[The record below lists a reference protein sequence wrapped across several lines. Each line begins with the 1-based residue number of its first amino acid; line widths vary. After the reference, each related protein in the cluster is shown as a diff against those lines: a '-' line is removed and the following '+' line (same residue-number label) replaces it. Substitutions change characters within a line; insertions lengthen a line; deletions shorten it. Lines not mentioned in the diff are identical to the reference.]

1 VNESPTIIPPPRKSR
16 ALPRGLAIAVIILA
30 LAGGGW
36 ILLDKLANLP
46 AQAAGGLGNAAA
58 DTARAMAR
66 VVKDAL
72 TIEPKVVV
80 SSTVIHEG
88 ARGAFEVA
96 FAEQEMTHDL
106 RYETTWLG
114 STKVLHARGRF
125 TVKAGYNL
133 ADGQWFVEQ
142 KPDGTWVVNLPDPT
156 VLSCELKEVTM
167 VADDDGMWN
176 KLSPE
181 DRTRVHQRLLTEA
194 RAKAA
199 NEELFERVEKELGR
213 RLREAAAREQGT
225 PVPAIG
231 RSNSVL

>member
-1 VNESPTIIPPPRKSR
+1 MNEHPTIPDSHRKSR

-30 LAGGGW
+30 LAGATW
-36 ILLDKLANLP
+36 LVLDKLAQLP
-46 AQAAGGLGNAAA
+46 GQAAGSLGHAAA
-58 DTARAMAR
+58 DTARAISR
-66 VVKDAL
+66 VVKEAL
-72 TIEPKVVV
+72 TIEPKIVV

-88 ARGAFEVA
+88 AKGAFEVA
-96 FAEQEMTHDL
+96 LAEQEMTHDL

-114 STKVLHARGRF
+114 SRKVLHARGRF

-142 KPDGTWVVNLPDPT
+142 KPDGTWHVNLPDPT
-156 VLSCELKEVTM
+156 VLSCELTKIEN

-176 KLSPE
+176 KLSAE
-181 DRTRVHQRLLTEA
+181 DRTLAHQQLLNEA

-199 NEELFERVEKELGR
+199 NKELFERVEIELGR
-213 RLREAAAREQGT
+213 RLREAAAREQMT

-231 RSNSVL
+231 HSRSVL

>member
-1 VNESPTIIPPPRKSR
+1 MNETPTTTPPPRKSR

-30 LAGGGW
+30 LAGGAW
-36 ILLDKLANLP
+36 IILDKLAKLP
-46 AQAAGGLGNAAA
+46 GEAGGEVARAAG
-58 DTARAMAR
+58 AMAR
-66 VVKDAL
+66 VVKEAL

-88 ARGAFEVA
+88 AKGAFEVA
-96 FAEQEMTHDL
+96 LAEQQMTHDL

-142 KPDGTWVVNLPDPT
+142 KPDGNWLVNLPDPV
-156 VLSCELKEVTM
+156 VLSCELKEITM
-167 VADDDGMWN
+167 VEDDDGMWN
-176 KLSPE
+176 KLSKE
-181 DRTRVHQRLLTEA
+181 DRSQAHQQLLSEA

-199 NEELFERVEKELGR
+199 NKELFERVETELGR

-231 RSNSVL
+231 HSNSVL

>member
-1 VNESPTIIPPPRKSR
+1 MNESPTISPPPRKSR

-88 ARGAFEVA
+88 AKGAFEVT

-142 KPDGTWVVNLPDPT
+142 KPDGTWIVNLPDPT

-167 VADDDGMWN
+167 IADDDGMWN
-176 KLSPE
+176 KLNAA
-181 DRTRVHQRLLTEA
+181 DRTQVHQQLLNEA

-199 NEELFERVEKELGR
+199 NKELFQRVEKELAR

-231 RSNSVL
+231 HSNSIL

>member
-1 VNESPTIIPPPRKSR
+1 VNDSPNHSPPPRRSR
-16 ALPRGLAIAVIILA
+16 ALPRGLAIAVILLA
-30 LAGGGW
+30 LSGGAW
-36 ILLDKLANLP
+36 IVLDKLAKLP
-46 AQAAGGLGNAAA
+46 AQTAGGLGHAAA
-58 DTARAMAR
+58 DTARAIGR

-88 ARGAFEVA
+88 AKGAFEVA
-96 FAEQEMTHDL
+96 FAEEQMVHDL

-133 ADGQWFVEQ
+133 ADGQWFVERQ
-142 KPDGTWVVNLPDPT
+142 PDGSWLVNLPDPT
-156 VLSCELKEVTM
+156 VLSCELTEVTM

-176 KLSPE
+176 KLSAS
-181 DRTRVHQRLLTEA
+181 DRTKVHQKLLVEA

-199 NEELFERVEKELGR
+199 NKELLARVETELGR
-213 RLREAAAREQGT
+213 RLREAAAREPGV
-225 PVPAIG
+225 PVPAIAP
-231 RSNSVL
+231 SNPVL

>member
-1 VNESPTIIPPPRKSR
+1 MNNSPTNHHQPRQSR
-16 ALPRGLAIAVIILA
+16 ALPRELAIAVIILA
-30 LAGGGW
+30 LAGAGW
-36 ILLDKLANLP
+36 IVLDKLANLP
-46 AQAAGGLGNAAA
+46 AQTAGGLGHAAA

-80 SSTVIHEG
+80 SSTVVHEG
-88 ARGAFEVA
+88 AKGAFEVT
-96 FAEQEMTHDL
+96 FAEQNMTHDL

-142 KPDGTWVVNLPDPT
+142 KPDGSWLVNLPDPT
-156 VLSCELKEVTM
+156 VLSCELTEVTM
-167 VADDDGMWN
+167 IADDDGMWN
-176 KLSPE
+176 KLSAS
-181 DRTRVHQRLLTEA
+181 DRTKVHQQLLTEA

-199 NEELFERVEKELGR
+199 NKELFERVEKELGR

-231 RSNSVL
+231 HSNPIL

>member
-1 VNESPTIIPPPRKSR
+1 
-16 ALPRGLAIAVIILA
+16 
-30 LAGGGW
+30 
-36 ILLDKLANLP
+36 
-46 AQAAGGLGNAAA
+46 
-58 DTARAMAR
+58 
-66 VVKDAL
+66 
-72 TIEPKVVV
+72 
-80 SSTVIHEG
+80 
-88 ARGAFEVA
+88 
-96 FAEQEMTHDL
+96 
-106 RYETTWLG
+106 
-114 STKVLHARGRF
+114 
-125 TVKAGYNL
+125 
-133 ADGQWFVEQ
+133 
-142 KPDGTWVVNLPDPT
+142 

>member
-1 VNESPTIIPPPRKSR
+1 MNESPPIPHPPRKSR
-16 ALPRGLAIAVIILA
+16 AIPRGLAIALIVLA
-30 LAGGGW
+30 LGGTTW
-36 ILLDKLANLP
+36 LVLDKLARIP
-46 AQAAGGLGNAAA
+46 GQAAGGLGNAAA
-58 DTARAMAR
+58 DTSRAIIR

-88 ARGAFEVA
+88 ATGAFEVS

-114 STKVLHARGRF
+114 SRKVLHARGRF
-125 TVKAGYNL
+125 TVKAGYKL

-142 KPDGTWVVNLPDPT
+142 KPDGRWLVNLPDPS
-156 VLSCELKEVTM
+156 VLSCELKEINT

-181 DRTRVHQRLLTEA
+181 DRTRAHQQLLTEA
-194 RAKAA
+194 RDKAA
-199 NEELFERVEKELGR
+199 NKELFERVEKELGR
-213 RLREAAAREQGT
+213 RLREAAAREHGT
-225 PVPAIG
+225 PIPAFG
-231 RSNSVL
+231 RSNSIL